1 MALTG
6 SLDLFVLN
14 VEYIAGSILLSLIIW
29 ALILLIT
36 GIMGRMSM
44 QSILI
49 IIVTYFAVVSIGYIG
64 GLAAVPLFLWA
75 AWYMITGLLNAVN
88 QMR

>member
-1 MALTG
+1 MVLTG
-6 SLDLFVLN
+6 SLDLFVLL
-14 VEYIAGSILLSLIIW
+14 VEYVFGGILISLIAW

-49 IIVTYFAVVSIGYIG
+49 IIVTYFAVASVGYVG
-64 GLAAVPLFLWA
+64 ALVAVPLFLWA
-75 AWYMITGLLNAVN
+75 GWYMITGILNAVN